1 MFIIQYECEMLK
13 LTWKKKKKGFFR
25 PYVYNM
31 ITKRKMI
38 NSAILADVKNMHRKV
53 HHLPTSRCLTVCW

>member
-13 LTWKKKKKGFFR
+13 LTLKKKEFFR
-25 PYVYNM
+25 PYMYNV
-31 ITKRKMI
+31 ITKKKMI
-38 NSAILADVKNMHRKV
+38 NSAILAHVKNMHRKV